1 MIIKLNKKLA
11 NILMNEV
18 ENTSSLIIKQKEL
31 TNNLIEIE
39 VSDIEEI
46 QLLIN
51 DEIVLKGLNNQDT
64 VNSYGKR
71 LYELYDEIYYQRY
84 NSN

>member
-11 NILMNEV
+11 DILMNEV

-64 VNSYGKR
+64 INSYGKR

>member
-51 DEIVLKGLNNQDT
+51 DETVLKGLNNQDT

>member
-64 VNSYGKR
+64 VNSYGMR

>member
-46 QLLIN
+46 ELLIN

-64 VNSYGKR
+64 VKSV
-71 LYELYDEIYYQRY
+71 
-84 NSN
+84 